1 MSKISIFSGVDVN
14 RFENFKNAHEVLDT
28 VIDEW
33 CDRERERRKLE
44 GLPPVSKLEL
54 KNELGRAV
62 GLGNGDAD
70 NSAGKGIY
78 RYCSGETPISVEKT
92 ILICHHIKNY
102 EFIQWMGYQ
111 TGMLMTHRSIIEN
124 LDGIDED
131 DMLHEIVKCLKDTT
145 KFVETLSS
153 TYQSKAS
160 FEAIR
165 IIEDV
170 FMRAIL
176 QMEKTRL
183 MLKRLVER
191 MLKPGTQGA
200 FWWMQEKKKKK
211 NGGVE

>member
-1 MSKISIFSGVDVN
+1 MNK
-14 RFENFKNAHEVLDT
+14 FENYKNAYEILDA

-33 CDRERERRKLE
+33 CDRERERRRQE
-44 GLPPVSKLEL
+44 GLPPISKLEL
-54 KNELGRAV
+54 KNELGRAA

-78 RYCSGETPISVEKT
+78 RYCSGETPITVDKAMQ
-92 ILICHHIKNY
+92 ICHYIKSY

-124 LDGIDED
+124 LDGINEED
-131 DMLHEIVKCLKDTT
+131 ILSEIVKCLKDTT

-160 FEAIR
+160 FDAIR

-183 MLKRLVER
+183 MLKKLVEM
-191 MLKPGTQGA
+191 MLEPGTQVS
-200 FWWMQEKKKKK
+200 FWLMPEKKKKNK
-211 NGGVE
+211 KRE

>member
-1 MSKISIFSGVDVN
+1 MSKKLCFSGADVN
-14 RFENFKNAHEVLDT
+14 RFENYKYAHEVLDI

-33 CDRERERRKLE
+33 CDRERERRRLE
-44 GLPPVSKLEL
+44 GLPPISKLEL
-54 KNELGRAV
+54 KNELGRAI

-78 RYCSGETPISVEKT
+78 RYCSGETPITVEKA
-92 ILICHHIKNY
+92 LQICHYIKKY
-102 EFIQWMGYQ
+102 DFIQWIGYQ
-111 TGMLMTHRSIIEN
+111 AGMLMTHRIAIEN

-131 DMLHEIVKCLKDTT
+131 DMLYEIVSCLKDTT

-170 FMRAIL
+170 FMKAIL
-176 QMEKTRL
+176 QMEKTRI
-183 MLKRLVER
+183 MLKKLIER
-191 MLKPGTQGA
+191 MLKPGTQGS
-200 FWWMQEKKKKK
+200 FWLMPEKKKKK
-211 NGGVE
+211 R